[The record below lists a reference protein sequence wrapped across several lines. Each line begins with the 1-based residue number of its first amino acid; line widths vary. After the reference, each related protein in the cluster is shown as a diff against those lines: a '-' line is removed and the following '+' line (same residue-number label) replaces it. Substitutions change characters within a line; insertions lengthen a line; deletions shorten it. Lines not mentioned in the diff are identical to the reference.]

1 MCADGETASA
11 RRGQR
16 VGPPNHSRIET
27 ENLIRQAAE
36 VRHLIDSDLELTPA
50 LIRHLHQLVMNGI
63 LTDAGQFRSVEVTI
77 TGVEHVPPLA
87 IDVPGLVRDLCD
99 TVNAVRGP
107 ASALKLAALTLW
119 RIGWIHPFR
128 DGNGRTARAVSY
140 LILCSRVGRNL
151 PGVLTIPEQLDR
163 RRTECIR
170 AFQTIDEAWEA
181 GRLDLDVLTAMLR
194 AMMRVQIRSAG

>member
-1 MCADGETASA
+1 MDGESRGSSLRQQL
-11 RRGQR
+11 RRYDR
-16 VGPPNHSRIET
+16 SLRERI
-27 ENLIRQAAE
+27 NLLLQFDEIER
-36 VRHLIDSDLELTPA
+36 LIDPELELTPA
-50 LIRHLHQLVMNGI
+50 LIRHLHQMAMNGI
-63 LTDAGQFRSVEVTI
+63 LSDAGQFRSVEVTI

-107 ASALKLAALTLW
+107 ASALKLAALALW
-119 RIGWIHPFR
+119 RVGWIHPFR

-170 AFQTIDEAWEA
+170 AFETIDQGWED
-181 GRLDLDVLTAMLR
+181 GRLTLDVLTGMLR
-194 AMMRVQIRSAG
+194 EMMEVQIRSAG